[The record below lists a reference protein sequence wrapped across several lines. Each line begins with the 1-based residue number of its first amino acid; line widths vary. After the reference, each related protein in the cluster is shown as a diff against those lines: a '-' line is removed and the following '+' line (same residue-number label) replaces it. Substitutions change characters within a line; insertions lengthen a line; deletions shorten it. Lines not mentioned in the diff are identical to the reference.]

1 MVVLEYIYLCIY
13 HPFQI
18 CHLDTCLEQTR
29 SYSLNLKVNIIFV
42 FTIYVQS
49 ICTHILQCEDNFKEI
64 IHHLTKNILV
74 QLLP

>member
-18 CHLDTCLEQTR
+18 CQLDTYLEQTR
-29 SYSLNLKVNIIFV
+29 SYSLNLKVKIIFV
-42 FTIYVQS
+42 FTIYVES
-49 ICTHILQCEDNFKEI
+49 ICTHILKCEENFKEI